1 MTTLSSID
9 TNILLYAANEDCPE
23 QGVCCALLEK
33 ATEDPEQW
41 IIADQVYLELY
52 RALRNPRVLRKPRKA
67 EEAVAHIRQLRDE
80 LGFLHCGYTV
90 ECWPQLLDRLEVGDF
105 PYQRTHDAVLS
116 GTLLHHGVGTF
127 YTRNTKDFMDAGFS
141 RLINPVDGSC

>member
-1 MTTLSSID
+1 MTKLSSID

-33 ATEDPEQW
+33 AAEEPEQW

-67 EEAVAHIRQLRDE
+67 GEAVAHITQLRDE
-80 LGFLHCGYTV
+80 LGFLHCGYTS
-90 ECWPQLLDRLEVGDF
+90 ECWPQLLDRLEVDDF

-116 GTLLHHGVGTF
+116 ETLLRHGVQTF
-127 YTRNTKDFMDAGFS
+127 YTRNTKDFLDSGFS
-141 RLINPVDGSC
+141 QVINPVDGC